1 MQASYANKATATA
14 AELRENVKDKLSTLL
29 SRIKAAL
36 GRQRL
41 VHISNTKF
49 NRNPQSS
56 SEVQR

>member
-1 MQASYANKATATA
+1 MQVSYARKAMATA
-14 AELRENVKDKLSTLL
+14 AELRENVKDKLSTLP

-56 SEVQR
+56 NEVQS